1 MIKLMTLNLWGYEQ
15 WDTRKKAVLSLIKR
29 QSPDVIALQEVQF
42 DVVRSPISQATYLAR
57 EGCFP
62 YVIYTPSFR
71 KDRHPRRRAL
81 TEGYSHG
88 LALLSKH
95 PIVSSELYLLS
106 QGINFDEP
114 CSTLFAT
121 INVNGQR
128 IDICN
133 VHFGNTDQES
143 SEHLNELVKLC
154 VKRKIQPVILGD
166 FNIFKLVDH
175 SNNTLL
181 GSYALSSDEL
191 EYISIPKNNG
201 TLDYIAIPKKYSF
214 LSVFCP
220 EDEVS
225 DHRTVIAELGIRGRY
240 E

>member
-15 WDTRKKAVLSLIKR
+15 WDAREKAVLSLMKR
-29 QSPDVIALQEVQF
+29 QSPDIIALQEVRF
-42 DVVRSPISQATYLAR
+42 DATKALISQAAYLAR
-57 EGCFP
+57 EGGFP

-71 KDRHPRRRAL
+71 EGRHPRQRTL
-81 TEGYSHG
+81 IEGYSHG

-106 QGINFDEP
+106 QGVNFYEP
-114 CSTLFAT
+114 YSTLFAT
-121 INVNGQR
+121 IGIDGQM

-143 SEHLNELVKLC
+143 SEHLEELVKLC
-154 VKRKIQPVILGD
+154 VSRGNQPIIMGD
-166 FNIFKLVDH
+166 FNIFKLSEY
-175 SNNTLL
+175 SNNALL
-181 GSYALSSDEL
+181 GSYTLSSDKL
-191 EYISIPKNNG
+191 EYISIPKNNV
-201 TLDYIAIPKKYSF
+201 TLDYVAIPEKYYF
-214 LSVFCP
+214 KSVTCP

-225 DHRTVIAELGIRGRY
+225 DHRAVVAEIEEKSRY